1 MTLMIKKLLVT
12 SKPYTS
18 DLNNM
23 IAFISLYDNPVN
35 PSQHILQCGFID
47 NVF

>member
-1 MTLMIKKLLVT
+1 MIKKLLVT

-23 IAFISLYDNPVN
+23 IAFISLYDSSVN
-35 PSQHILQCGFID
+35 SPQYIIQCGFID